1 MKKGILKI
9 KVDYKP
15 LNTYKNVVVRSGSNR
30 QNYNANTRY
39 FEPDRRIDPYVVLVE
54 CGVNDTHD
62 IVTGLVNANLTDV
75 SWKQSTPS
83 GYKEIEATDR
93 EFKIGTGAD
102 KGKITIFKNVSDTD
116 PVTILFSARF
126 MDSTTKRVV
135 NFQESFN
142 LITLP
147 VAQAPILIETSAP
160 VGYNLF
166 PTENNQGLVC
176 QADLYQGAEKLPAAY
191 WWYKGNT
198 LLTNS
203 NGYFGTAKNQLFV
216 PASALSKTGDV
227 FKCEV
232 ADCSE
237 YFNGLVDQKVEAD
250 PEVVEWRR
258 LYQQESENLI
268 GKYNSDWGKWATYTN
283 VVKIP
288 DYDSVR
294 VWKVNDTTST
304 AVGVI
309 NSTNFDLIKDVEY
322 KVQLLALP
330 YFDPDLKTLLNYC
343 YIMHPSGNIGLDV
356 IKWKKITD
364 VDIVANNK
372 GHMMELVFSVPR
384 NMVGARFLIGA
395 RRPAGEYSN
404 PNYFGFY
411 FKNLKLSVNTES
423 EVWSPSKKD
432 IQDLINQK
440 KEYYKTQTS
449 LPENYRPN
457 PKPAKL
463 YTADFMLMKKFPEY
477 HEEVLYP
484 TSVSPESATVQVEM
498 VLNTNNGIIQQPERF
513 FSVGWLKQ
521 ANGTFKYKGFKVN
534 IAIADIKA
542 LNDANKQLDYEL
554 REDLTL
560 KP

>member
-1 MKKGILKI
+1 MKQGVLNI

-39 FEPDRRIDPYVVLVE
+39 FEPDRRIDPYVVLIE

-62 IVTGLVNANLTDV
+62 IVKGLVNANLTDV
-75 SWKQSTPS
+75 SWKQSTAT
-83 GYKEIEATDR
+83 GYKEIEVIDR
-93 EFKIGTGAD
+93 EFKIGDGAD

-126 MDSTTKRVV
+126 IDATTKRVV

-160 VGYNLF
+160 AGYNLF
-166 PTENNQGLVC
+166 PTENNQGLIC
-176 QADLYQGAEKLPAAY
+176 QADLYQGKDKVPAAY
-191 WWYKGNT
+191 WWYNDGWEIGNVAGYQGQYSNKLFIDSSKISNKG
-198 LLTNS
+198 
-203 NGYFGTAKNQLFV
+203 V
-216 PASALSKTGDV
+216 V
-227 FKCEV
+227 IKCEV

-237 YFNGLVDQKVEAD
+237 YFNGLVEQKVEAD
-250 PEVVEWRR
+250 PEVVEWRK
-258 LYQQESENLI
+258 LYQQEPENLI

-283 VVKIP
+283 VVEIP

-364 VDIVANNK
+364 VDIVASNK

-423 EVWSPSKKD
+423 EIWSPSKKD
-432 IQDLINQK
+432 LQDLINQK
-440 KEYYKTQTS
+440 TEYYKSQTS

-457 PKPAKL
+457 PKPSKL

-521 ANGTFKYKGFKVN
+521 ANGTYKYKGFKVK